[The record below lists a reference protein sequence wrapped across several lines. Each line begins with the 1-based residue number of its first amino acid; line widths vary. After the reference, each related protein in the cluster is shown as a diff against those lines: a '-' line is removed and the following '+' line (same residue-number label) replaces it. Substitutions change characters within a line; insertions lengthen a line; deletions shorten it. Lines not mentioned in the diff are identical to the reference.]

1 MTILQTNAFSKIAK
15 KLKSNQKAD
24 LDAAIRALVSTPD
37 LGDQKKGDLS
47 GIRVYKFHMVKQLA
61 LLAYSYDETKSSL
74 TLLALGPHENYY
86 RDIK

>member
-1 MTILQTNAFSKIAK
+1 MTILQTRAFSKIAK

-24 LDAAIRALVSTPD
+24 LDAAIHTLVSTPD
-37 LGDQKKGDLS
+37 SGDQKKGDLS

-61 LLAYSYDETKSSL
+61 LLAYSYDETKSNL
-74 TLLALGPHENYY
+74 TLLALGSHENFY